1 MPQLD
6 PAGFSPQLVWLAIS
20 FVILYLVMAR
30 IALPRIGDVLEARQ
44 DRIAHDLDAA
54 ASLTKEAEAVLAAYE
69 SSMART
75 RSEAHDVLAEASERR
90 LRDAA
95 ARHARLDKRIAEQL
109 RAAEESIAA
118 AKKDALDNIADVAG
132 KIAEAA
138 TEKLIGSAPARARR
152 AGR

>member
-6 PAGFSPQLVWLAIS
+6 PGGFSPQLVWLAIS

-54 ASLTKEAEAVLAAYE
+54 GSLTAEAESVLAAYE
-69 SSMART
+69 ASMART
-75 RSEAHDVLAEASERR
+75 RSEAHDVLAKASERR
-90 LRDAA
+90 ARAAA
-95 ARHARLDKRIAEQL
+95 ARRAKLDKRIAERL
-109 RAAEESIAA
+109 RAAEERIAA

-132 KIAEAA
+132 EIAEAA
-138 TEKLIGSAPARARR
+138 TEKLIGSAPTRARR
-152 AGR
+152 ARR